1 VQRELEKVFDA
12 YGAPRKLRVDNGA
25 PWGSRG
31 DLPPELALWLIGCG
45 VEMIWNPPR
54 QPQKNGVIE
63 RSQGTGKR
71 WTEPQRC
78 ASAAELQQ
86 RVDEADRIQRDCYPS
101 VGGRSRTAAFPE
113 LRRTDPNAWRRRAW
127 SLTRVL
133 DHLAEYVLVR
143 RVDKVGKIAV
153 YGRDLYVGKPWIG
166 QDVFVTLDPLAKEW
180 IVAAADGAL
189 LRRCL
194 ADELN
199 AADLRALA
207 LHRGGTRVAGKTFRP
222 SPPAKLPGR

>member
-1 VQRELEKVFDA
+1 MQRELEKLFDA
-12 YGAPRKLRVDNGA
+12 YGAPRKIRVDNGA
-25 PWGSRG
+25 PWGSSG
-31 DLPPELALWLIGCG
+31 DLPPELAMWLIGCG

-71 WTEPQRC
+71 WSEPGRC
-78 ASAAELQQ
+78 VTAADLQQ
-86 RVDEADRIQRDCYPS
+86 RVDEADRIQRECYPS

-113 LRRTDPNAWRRRAW
+113 LARPDPKAWRRREW

-133 DHLAEYVLVR
+133 EHLAEYVLVR

-153 YGRDLYVGKPWIG
+153 YGRDLYVGKAVIG
-166 QDVFVTLDPLAKEW
+166 RDVFVALDPIDKEW
-180 IVAAADGAL
+180 IVSAADGAT

-194 ADELN
+194 ADELD
-199 AADLRALA
+199 AADIRDLSINR
-207 LHRGGTRVAGKTFRP
+207 RGTRPSGKT
-222 SPPAKLPGR
+222 SQPPPTAKLHGR